1 MLVFS
6 FVAGVYMIW
15 HAITMMKKFGM
26 MNSMQSQPGEFT
38 GPITYMIV
46 GAILIWIPT
55 TSNLLTETIFGSGSP
70 ELFTGNSFDY
80 SALGSGSQLLAY
92 TTGSS
97 LQAQWSAIADTL
109 VLYIQ
114 FIGLIAFIR
123 GWIIISKATQ
133 TGAQPGSVSKGV
145 THIIGGII
153 AINFVQFIKLL
164 QATLGM

>member
-1 MLVFS
+1 
-6 FVAGVYMIW
+6 
-15 HAITMMKKFGM
+15 
-26 MNSMQSQPGEFT
+26 
-38 GPITYMIV
+38 MIV
-46 GAILIWIPT
+46 GAVLIWLPT
-55 TSNLLTETIFGSGSP
+55 TSDVMTETFFGSSST
-70 ELFTGNSFDY
+70 LFSGNSFDY

-92 TTGSS
+92 STGSS

-133 TGAQPGSVSKGV
+133 TGAQPGSMSKGI
-145 THIIGGII
+145 THIIGGIL
-153 AINFVQFIKLL
+153 AINFVQFIGLL